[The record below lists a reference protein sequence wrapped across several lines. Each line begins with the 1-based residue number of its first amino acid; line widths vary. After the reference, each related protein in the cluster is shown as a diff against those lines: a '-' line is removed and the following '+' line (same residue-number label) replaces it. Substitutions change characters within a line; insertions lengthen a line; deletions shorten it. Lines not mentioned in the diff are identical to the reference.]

1 MAYGQL
7 RAEDCLLN
15 GAFEIKLMPPKFAVL
30 ASPVVDLHREV
41 AVYDAPE
48 LQGQARV
55 SSAALF
61 ASDMWALGMLSAV
74 LMCGTA
80 AILNPS
86 VIQSSLLAS
95 DDKDSCASAAAT
107 LRELLSRMLAAAPQ
121 ERPGMKAGG
130 QRDTP
135 LLRTGATKA
144 GDRVRVHPQ
153 RPELHKAVVEG
164 RERQVVE

>member
-144 GDRVRVHPQ
+144 GDPQ
-153 RPELHKAVVEG
+153 R
-164 RERQVVE
+164 ERR